1 MKRKHINKKSVIGY
15 SIFLV
20 AALMAVYTYAVDST
34 FKEVMTVVVSLIAA
48 FGVFYQTKK
57 NTDTSKADFILGLQE
72 DFTSNSQFAELFEYC
87 WECFDSD
94 DEKCE
99 KALKKYIKS
108 NRIVLLNY
116 LTFFESVYLMYKQ
129 NVIDMETLDE
139 LFGRRFFIVVS
150 NIKVQKMDLIKNK
163 KYYTNVYSLYED
175 WYNYRERNIKRKKYS
190 TEEVK
195 EKRQSDFLE
204 FSEKNERYF
213 KKLPFEYK

>member
-1 MKRKHINKKSVIGY
+1 MKRKHINKKTVIGY
-15 SIFLV
+15 IIFLI
-20 AALMAVYTYAVDST
+20 ASLMAIYTYAVDSA

-87 WECFDSD
+87 WECFNNE

-99 KALKKYIKS
+99 KTLENYIEN

-116 LTFFESVYLMYKQ
+116 LTFFESIYLMYEQ
-129 NVIDMETLDE
+129 HVVDMEILDE

-150 NIKVQKMDLIKNK
+150 NVIVQELDLKKNG
-163 KYYTNVYSLYED
+163 KYYTNVYYLYKE
-175 WYNYRERNIKRKKYS
+175 WYSYRERKIEREKYS
-190 TEEVK
+190 IQNEKEE
-195 EKRQSDFLE
+195 RQICFLE

-213 KKLPFEYK
+213 KKLPFE